1 MYPKLITSVLTV
13 SLIASIGLAA
23 KDPNYIPLAA
33 SVGGGI
39 AAISTLIK
47 PERTRLPESKEDSQQ

>member
-1 MYPKLITSVLTV
+1 MYIKLIISSLTV
-13 SLIASIGLAA
+13 SLIASVALAA
-23 KDPNYIPLAA
+23 KDPAYIPLAA

-47 PERTRLPESKEDSQQ
+47 PERTSLPQSKDDTLE

>member
-1 MYPKLITSVLTV
+1 MYFKIITSLLTGT
-13 SLIASIGLAA
+13 LIVTIGLAA
-23 KDPNYIPLAA
+23 KDPAYIPLAA

-47 PERTRLPESKEDSQQ
+47 PERRSLPESKEGRQQ